1 MFMRDLLIII
11 ISVAIGAVGQIAFKY
26 GAMQMAENPGNT
38 LLEKIK
44 WPIVLGLALYGISTV
59 LWIMALK
66 KVDLSYAYPM
76 VSLGYIFVFIASY
89 FIFNETISWLKI
101 VGLVCIMAGVTLVA
115 KS

>member
-1 MFMRDLLIII
+1 MKDLLLIV
-11 ISVAIGAVGQIAFKY
+11 ISVAIGAVGQIAFKF
-26 GAMQMAENPGNT
+26 GAMQMVENPGIT

-44 WPIVLGLALYGISTV
+44 WPIVVGLFLYGISTI

-66 KVDLSYAYPM
+66 KVELSYAYPM

-89 FIFNETISWLKI
+89 FIFHEPLNWLRLGGMLFIIAGIS
-101 VGLVCIMAGVTLVA
+101 LVA